1 MLDRFPYF
9 TKGDHF
15 VGYYK
20 FKDEKTVLYKYLN
33 SVEKGKEIEIIYGEV
48 N

>member
-33 SVEKGKEIEIIYGEV
+33 SVVIIFRFHPISSFY
-48 N
+48 